1 MIHRSHTHRGI
12 YFVHMCWHVCGS
24 HQAGAGTL
32 VLGAAHPDLHLLMS
46 SRELLLET
54 EVGMD
59 TMECHGM
66 HQESMIKMIKTKS
79 MMETVMSGE
88 DL

>member
-1 MIHRSHTHRGI
+1 
-12 YFVHMCWHVCGS
+12 MCWHVCGS

-32 VLGAAHPDLHLLMS
+32 VLGAAHPELHLLMS

-59 TMECHGM
+59 TKCHGISLN
-66 HQESMIKMIKTKS
+66 QESMINMINMIKTKS

>member
-1 MIHRSHTHRGI
+1 
-12 YFVHMCWHVCGS
+12 MCWHVCGS

-32 VLGAAHPDLHLLMS
+32 VLGAAHPELHLLMS

-66 HQESMIKMIKTKS
+66 PWNQESMIKTKS
-79 MMETVMSGE
+79 MMDTVMSGE